1 MRAISLATLTCVTVL
16 LSSFLSL
23 TVVSANPANAIT
35 EQEAYAIGIEAYQ
48 YLYPLVT
55 MDVTRRVTTN
65 LAPSLLP

>member
-1 MRAISLATLTCVTVL
+1 MRAISLRTLTCATVL

-35 EQEAYAIGIEAYQ
+35 EKEAYAIGIEAYQ

-65 LAPSLLP
+65 LAPSVLP